1 MNKCAVGCWDEVRAD
16 MTKIFE
22 VAKDV
27 YQITPGD
34 GVPRPC
40 SVVYFIA
47 DERPALIETGPT
59 VIATSI
65 LEGLRQLGHDPKSVA
80 YIALTHIHM
89 DHAGGAGYL
98 VQQLPGVEVII
109 HHQVAQ
115 HLAEPSR
122 LIGGVKHAFGADF
135 EQQFG
140 AILPVPEG
148 RIRSVQ
154 GGEVFS
160 LGAKQLKVIAS
171 PGHAPHHLCFY
182 EPGERWLF
190 SGDALGV
197 YFPEVDTVIPAVAA
211 PGFALDV
218 ALETAD
224 EIGRLFPA
232 VLFYSHY
239 GPGRE
244 VAALIQQAKDMTK
257 ACGQV
262 VLEAM
267 RSGEDSE
274 QVSQRL
280 EDYLRNT
287 VPDLPGVGPTFM
299 RVTAEGYMVYF
310 RQRGAA

>member
-1 MNKCAVGCWDEVRAD
+1 
-16 MTKIFE
+16 MTKISE
-22 VAKDV
+22 VAEDV
-27 YQITPGD
+27 YQFTPGD

-59 VIATSI
+59 IIAASI
-65 LEGLRQLGHDPKSVA
+65 FDGLRQLGHNPNSLS
-80 YIALTHIHM
+80 YIALTHIHI
-89 DHAGGAGYL
+89 DHAGGVGYL
-98 VQQLPGVEVII
+98 VRQLPEVEVII

-122 LIGGVKHAFGADF
+122 IIAGVKSAFGADIS
-135 EQQFG
+135 QQFG
-140 AILPVPEG
+140 AILPVPEE

-160 LGAKQLKVIAS
+160 LGQRELKVIPS
-171 PGHAPHHLCFY
+171 PGHAPHHICFFL
-182 EPGERWLF
+182 PGERWLF

-197 YFPEVDTVIPAVAA
+197 YFPETDTVIPAVAP
-211 PGFALDV
+211 PGFALEL

-224 EIGRLFPA
+224 EIVRLSPS

-244 VAALIQQAKDMTK
+244 VAALIEQAKGMTT

-267 RSGEDSE
+267 RAGENSG

-280 EDYLRNT
+280 EAYLRSIAPN
-287 VPDLPGVGPTFM
+287 LPRLGPAFI
-299 RVTAEGYMVYF
+299 RITAEGYMVYF
-310 RQRGAA
+310 RQKGMA

>member
-1 MNKCAVGCWDEVRAD
+1 

-47 DERPALIETGPT
+47 DERPALIETGPA

-65 LEGLRQLGHDPKSVA
+65 LDGLRQLGHDPKSIA
-80 YIALTHIHM
+80 YIALSHIHM

-122 LIGGVKHAFGADF
+122 LIDGVKHAFGADF

-140 AILPVPEG
+140 AILPVAEE

-154 GGEVFS
+154 GGEVFP
-160 LGAKQLKVIAS
+160 LGKRELKVISS

-182 EPGERWLF
+182 VPSERWLF

-197 YFPEVDTVIPAVAA
+197 YFPEMDTVVPAVAP
-211 PGFALDV
+211 PGFALDL
-218 ALETAD
+218 ALKTAD
-224 EIGRLFPA
+224 EIGRLPPA

-244 VAALIQQAKDMTK
+244 VAALVKQAKDVTK
-257 ACGQV
+257 ACGQI

-280 EDYLRNT
+280 ETYLRS
-287 VPDLPGVGPTFM
+287 VAPGLPGLGPTFM

-310 RQRGAA
+310 RQGGTA